1 MSDSGTDV
9 VAPMVGKVVS
19 ILVKEGAEVEADE
32 TVVTLEAMK
41 IEMPVNAPVGG
52 TVREILVAEGD
63 VVEADAV
70 LVVIEEEEE
79 E

>member
-1 MSDSGTDV
+1 MSDNETNV

-19 ILVKEGAEVEADE
+19 ILVQEGAEVEADE

-52 TVREILVAEGD
+52 TVKEIVVAEGD

-79 E
+79 